1 MPLVFMP
8 LVFMPLVFMPFVRM
22 RLVFMPFDRMP
33 LVFMPF
39 DRMRLV
45 LLEPPS
51 ACSDPPSTG
60 RLPPLPPTIV
70 RMTPDLRGTF
80 FFDLFTCIPSDL
92 LFTLYAQS
100 QRWEVDGKLLRLL
113 RMLRLF
119 KLMRM
124 VSTPTTRSPSLD
136 PSTLMIQK
144 DSAPGLMTH
153 PRCTPRL

>member
-1 MPLVFMP
+1 MPLVF
-8 LVFMPLVFMPFVRM
+8 
-22 RLVFMPFDRMP
+22 MP

-45 LLEPPS
+45 FMPFVRMRLVLLAPPS
-51 ACSDPPSTG
+51 ACSDPTSTG
-60 RLPPLPPTIV
+60 RLPPLPVHSLPPIV
-70 RMTPDLRGTF
+70 RMPPDLRGTF

-144 DSAPGLMTH
+144 DSAPGLMAH

>member
-22 RLVFMPFDRMP
+22 RLV
-33 LVFMPF
+33 
-39 DRMRLV
+39 
-45 LLEPPS
+45 LLAPPS

-60 RLPPLPPTIV
+60 RLPPLPPIV

-144 DSAPGLMTH
+144 DSAPGLMAH